1 MLSVRCSYN
10 LSPEWW
16 EFYDAMSDC
25 PDRIV
30 FRRPVN
36 AVEQPDGVSVHKGV
50 GGWFIEK
57 LSP

>member
-1 MLSVRCSYN
+1 M
-10 LSPEWW
+10 SPEWW

-25 PDRIV
+25 PDRVV

-36 AVEQPDGVSVHKGV
+36 AVEQPDGVSLHKAV